1 MKNYA
6 ISKTA
11 FIKFDQCQKAFFLYK
26 NHPYLRDK
34 ISADTKLTFKRGHD
48 VGFFAQQLFEGG
60 IDVSAHSK
68 NVLETEKLTAEH
80 IQNKTPIIYEATFIY
95 NGVLIMVDILCLEN
109 NVYNAYEVKSSI
121 KVSEVYLKDACLQYY
136 VLKNTLPNFND
147 LFLVTLNADYV
158 LENNINPKQLF
169 KKRSVKKQAEQNLIF
184 FTDKINHAHL
194 LLEENKIPNIAIGK
208 HCFKP
213 YQCDFFNSCWKDVVT
228 QDSIFNLPRLG
239 KDKLFELF
247 DAGIKTLNQLTA
259 EHTTNQTN
267 EDLKTAFINNTAII
281 NKQAISQFLQ
291 SIAQPCVAMDMEIW
305 ATAIPQLQNTKPFEQ
320 VPFLACFYN
329 GTEHTHFITEHI
341 ADDRL
346 NFAQQ
351 LIANTQNYNCILV
364 YDKTMEVLAINKLIE
379 LFPNLKVEL
388 EIIITKIVDVYP
400 VIANFNYYHPNF
412 KNNFSLKTVADVLL
426 SNISYSDIQSG
437 LQAMSY
443 FENYRNST
451 NLIEKEALQQNLITY
466 CQTDTLATFELV
478 SFFKLL

>member
-34 ISADTKLTFKRGHD
+34 ISTDTKLTFKRGHD
-48 VGFFAQQLFEGG
+48 VGYFAQQLFAGG
-60 IDVSAHSK
+60 IDVSANSK
-68 NVLETEKLTAEH
+68 NVLETEKLTAQH

-95 NGVLIMVDILCLEN
+95 NGVLIMVDILCLEDGI
-109 NVYNAYEVKSSI
+109 YNAYEVKSSI

-158 LENNINPKQLF
+158 LQNQVNPKQLF
-169 KKRSVKKQAEQNLIF
+169 KKRSVKKQAEQNLF
-184 FTDKINHAHL
+184 FFNDKINHAHL

-213 YQCDFFNSCWKDVVT
+213 YQCDFFNTCWKDVIT
-228 QDSIFNLPRLG
+228 PNSIFNLPRLN

-247 DAGIKTLNQLTA
+247 DAGIKTLNQLTTELTA
-259 EHTTNQTN
+259 NQIN
-267 EDLKTAFINNTAII
+267 DDLKIAFVNNTPII
-281 NKQAISQFLQ
+281 NKHAINEFLLT
-291 SIAQPCVAMDMEIW
+291 IKQPCVAMDLEIW

-329 GTEHTHFITEHI
+329 GTEHTYFITEHI
-341 ADDRL
+341 TDDRL
-346 NFAQQ
+346 NFALQ

-364 YDKTMEVLAINKLIE
+364 YDKTMEVLAVHKLIE
-379 LFPNLKVEL
+379 LFPNLKIEL
-388 EIIITKIVDVYP
+388 EIIITKIIDVYP
-400 VIANFNYYHPNF
+400 VIANFNYYHPKF
-412 KNNFSLKTVADVLL
+412 KNNFSLKTVTDVLL
-426 SNISYSDIQSG
+426 NDITYSDIQSG
-437 LQAMSY
+437 LQAMAY
-443 FENYRNST
+443 FESYRNST
-451 NLIEKEALQQNLITY
+451 NIIDKETLQQNLITY

-478 SFFKLL
+478 NFFKLL